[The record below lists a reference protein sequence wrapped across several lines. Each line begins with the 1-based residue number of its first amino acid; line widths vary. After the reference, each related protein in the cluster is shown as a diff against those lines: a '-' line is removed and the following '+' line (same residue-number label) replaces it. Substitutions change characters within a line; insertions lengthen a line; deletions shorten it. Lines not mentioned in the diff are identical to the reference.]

1 MGCTVKRPQQSI
13 SIRAS
18 SMDRARERLTRVAWT
33 KNSCNTWMER
43 IHPTASAVSV
53 VEAMAG

>member
-1 MGCTVKRPQQSI
+1 
-13 SIRAS
+13 
-18 SMDRARERLTRVAWT
+18 MDRARERLTRVAWT

-53 VEAMAG
+53 VEAVAG